1 MTPTKKKPED
11 DLDLSVASSKTEGP
25 TGERLNEWAPHLTPD
40 QIKACKVYL
49 SELLRFN
56 KRLNLISSATVP
68 KADAVHI
75 LDAVRAWKLIEP
87 LIPSGSV
94 VYDFGTGNG
103 LPGLL
108 SAALSPDR
116 QFRLVDR
123 DQRKMEFCKHLGAT
137 LKLTN
142 VSYLCMDL
150 KDVPDSSVQFAIS
163 RGFASVSSSML
174 FARRQFAV
182 GGRFFMLK
190 GEGWSRE
197 LAEVQPQLF
206 SFWRAEMIGQYSLPD
221 SVAEYVV
228 IAAEKISV

>member
-1 MTPTKKKPED
+1 MQ
-11 DLDLSVASSKTEGP
+11 SSKAEGP
-25 TGERLNEWAPHLTPD
+25 TGERLSEWAPHLSVQ
-40 QIKACKVYL
+40 QIAACRVYL
-49 SELLRFN
+49 SELLRFY
-56 KRLNLISSATVP
+56 KRLNLISSSTVG

-75 LDAVRAWKLIEP
+75 LDAIRAWNLIEP
-87 LIPSGSV
+87 LVPAGSV

-108 SAALSPDR
+108 AAALSPDR

-123 DQRKMEFCKHLGAT
+123 DQRKMEFCKHVGST
-137 LKLTN
+137 LKLKN
-142 VSYLCMDL
+142 VAYLCMDL
-150 KDVPDSSVQFAIS
+150 KDVEEASVQYAIS

-174 FARRQFAV
+174 LARKQLAI

-206 SFWRAEMIGQYSLPD
+206 ILWRAEMIGQYSLPD
-221 SVAEYVV
+221 SVAEYVI
-228 IAAEKISV
+228 IAADKIST

>member
-1 MTPTKKKPED
+1 M
-11 DLDLSVASSKTEGP
+11 
-25 TGERLNEWAPHLTPD
+25 
-40 QIKACKVYL
+40 
-49 SELLRFN
+49 
-56 KRLNLISSATVP
+56 ISSATVA

-75 LDAVRAWKLIEP
+75 LDAVLAWKMIESHVP
-87 LIPSGSV
+87 PGSV

-108 SAALSPDR
+108 AASLSPDR

-123 DQRKMEFCKHLGAT
+123 DQRKMEFCKHLGTT

-142 VSYLCMDL
+142 VSYLCMDIE
-150 KDVPDSSVQFAIS
+150 DIEESSVRFAVS
-163 RGFASVSSSML
+163 RGFASVNSSML
-174 FARRQFAV
+174 IARRKFAV

-206 SFWRAEMIGQYSLPD
+206 GFWRAEMIGQYSLPD
-221 SVAEYVV
+221 SVAEYV
-228 IAAEKISV
+228 IFAAEKISA

>member
-1 MTPTKKKPED
+1 
-11 DLDLSVASSKTEGP
+11 
-25 TGERLNEWAPHLTPD
+25 
-40 QIKACKVYL
+40 
-49 SELLRFN
+49 LLRFN
-56 KRLNLISSATVP
+56 KRLNLISSATVA

-75 LDAVRAWKLIEP
+75 LDAVRAWKLIEQH
-87 LIPSGSV
+87 IPTGSV

-123 DQRKMEFCKHLGAT
+123 DQRKMEFCKHLGST
-137 LKLTN
+137 LKLSN
-142 VSYLCMDL
+142 VAYLCMDL
-150 KDVPDSSVQFAIS
+150 KDVPESAVQFAIS
-163 RGFASVSSSML
+163 RGFASVSRAMIVS
-174 FARRQFAV
+174 RRQLAV

-206 SFWRAEMIGQYSLPD
+206 GLWRAEMVGQYYLPD

-228 IAAEKISV
+228 IAAEKISP

>member
-1 MTPTKKKPED
+1 M
-11 DLDLSVASSKTEGP
+11 
-25 TGERLNEWAPHLTPD
+25 
-40 QIKACKVYL
+40 
-49 SELLRFN
+49 
-56 KRLNLISSATVP
+56 
-68 KADAVHI
+68 HI
-75 LDAVRAWKLIEP
+75 LDAIRAWKLIEP
-87 LIPSGSV
+87 FVPVGSI

-108 SAALSPDR
+108 AAVIAPDR
-116 QFRLVDR
+116 HFRLVDR
-123 DQRKMEFCKHLGAT
+123 DQRKMEFCKHLGST
-137 LKLTN
+137 LKLKN

-150 KDVPDSSVQFAIS
+150 KDIEEGSVQFAIS

-174 FARRQFAV
+174 LARKQFAV

-206 SFWRAEMIGQYSLPD
+206 GLWRAEMIGQYTLPD

-228 IAAEKISV
+228 IAADKISP

>member
-1 MTPTKKKPED
+1 M
-11 DLDLSVASSKTEGP
+11 SSKIEGP
-25 TGERLNEWAPHLTPD
+25 TGERLREWAPHLTES
-40 QIKACKVYL
+40 QIGACKVYL

-56 KRLNLISSATVP
+56 RRLNLISSATVA

-75 LDAVRAWKLIEP
+75 LDAIRAWNLIEQH
-87 LIPSGSV
+87 IPAGAI

-123 DQRKMEFCKHLGAT
+123 DQRKMEFCKHLGST
-137 LKLTN
+137 LKLSN
-142 VSYLCMDL
+142 VAYLCMDL
-150 KDVPDSSVQFAIS
+150 KDIPEASVQFAIS
-163 RGFASVSSSML
+163 RGFASVGSSMIL
-174 FARRQFAV
+174 SRRQFAV

-206 SFWRAEMIGQYSLPD
+206 GLWSTEMIGQYSLPD

-228 IAAEKISV
+228 IAAEKISR

>member
-1 MTPTKKKPED
+1 MTPNKRKPEND
-11 DLDLSVASSKTEGP
+11 FNHPVAISKTEVP
-25 TGERLNEWAPHLTPD
+25 TGERLREWAPYLTEN
-40 QIKACKVYL
+40 QIESCKVYL
-49 SELLRFN
+49 SQLLRFN
-56 KRLNLISSATVP
+56 RRLNLISSATVA

-75 LDAVRAWKLIEP
+75 LDAIRAWRLIEP
-87 LIPSGSV
+87 HIPAGSV

-123 DQRKMEFCKHLGAT
+123 DQRKMEFCKHLGST
-137 LKLTN
+137 LKLSN
-142 VSYLCMDL
+142 VDYLCMDL
-150 KDVPDSSVQFAIS
+150 KDVPEASVQFAIS
-163 RGFASVSSSML
+163 RGFASVSKAMIVS
-174 FARRQFAV
+174 RRQLAV

-206 SFWRAEMIGQYSLPD
+206 GMWRAQMIGQYSLPE

-228 IAAEKISV
+228 IVAEKISL